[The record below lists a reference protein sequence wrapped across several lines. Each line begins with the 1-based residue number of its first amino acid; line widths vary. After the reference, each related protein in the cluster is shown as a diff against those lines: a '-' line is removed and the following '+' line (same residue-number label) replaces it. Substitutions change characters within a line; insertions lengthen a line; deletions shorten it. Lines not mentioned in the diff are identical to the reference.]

1 MLNKAAL
8 KRVCT
13 FSRTKPEPMS
23 AVSLLMVEDDANVAG
38 TLAQRL
44 RDQGFTV
51 THAAS
56 VAAARQSLLA
66 GTFDLA
72 LLDVGLPD
80 GDGFE
85 VARALREHSPATALV
100 FLTARSEPQE
110 RIAGLDLGADD
121 YIAKPFV
128 FRELLL
134 RLQNCLRR
142 AQALR
147 QSLPEAGQPVRI
159 GRAEVDFARFLATV
173 DGQAHSLTHKEC
185 TVLRLL
191 LERSGT
197 AVSRDDILD
206 RAWSED
212 EFPTSRTVDNFIMR
226 LRRLIEID
234 PVNPRTIRSIR
245 GVGYLLEANHD

>member
-110 RIAGLDLGADD
+110 RIAGLELGADD

-185 TVLRLL
+185 TVLRH
-191 LERSGT
+191 SGQ
-197 AVSRDDILD
+197 SR
-206 RAWSED
+206 
-212 EFPTSRTVDNFIMR
+212 
-226 LRRLIEID
+226 
-234 PVNPRTIRSIR
+234 
-245 GVGYLLEANHD
+245 

>member
-1 MLNKAAL
+1 M
-8 KRVCT
+8 
-13 FSRTKPEPMS
+13 E
-23 AVSLLMVEDDANVAG
+23 AVKLLMVEDDANVAD

-44 RDQGFTV
+44 RGQGYEV

-56 VAAARQSLLA
+56 VASARQALQA
-66 GTFDLA
+66 GRFDLA

-85 VARALREHSPATALV
+85 VARELHAHSPATALV
-100 FLTARSEPQE
+100 FLTARSEPQQ
-110 RIAGLDLGADD
+110 RIAGLELGADD

-142 AQALR
+142 AEALR
-147 QSLPEAGQPVRI
+147 LSLPDAGSTVRI
-159 GRAEVDFARFLATV
+159 GKAEVDFGRFLATV
-173 DGQAHSLTHKEC
+173 DGQPQTLTHKEC
-185 TVLRLL
+185 AVLRLL

-197 AVSRDDILD
+197 AVSRDEILD

-226 LRRLIEID
+226 LRRLIEVD
-234 PVNPRTIRSIR
+234 PVQPRTIRSIR